1 MKKKKKD
8 LKARG
13 IDESEEGDG
22 KPSVE
27 ARGES
32 SSSGS
37 GECDEKK
44 ARRNEAKSGNEE
56 RAAFG
61 KNFFHRHHGRAP
73 EEERRHQHRSFP

>member
-22 KPSVE
+22 KLSVE

-37 GECDEKK
+37 GELCVDS
-44 ARRNEAKSGNEE
+44 NST
-56 RAAFG
+56 FLV
-61 KNFFHRHHGRAP
+61 
-73 EEERRHQHRSFP
+73 